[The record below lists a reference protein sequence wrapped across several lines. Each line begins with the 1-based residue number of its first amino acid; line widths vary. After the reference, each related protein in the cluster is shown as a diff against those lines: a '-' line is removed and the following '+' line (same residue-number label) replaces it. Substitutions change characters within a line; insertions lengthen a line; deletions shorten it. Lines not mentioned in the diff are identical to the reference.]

1 MKILLSGGSKS
12 GKSMLAQNLTRA
24 LAAGGPMYYWAAMEP
39 TDGEDLA
46 RIARH
51 REERR
56 GWGYE
61 TIEQGRNLEEA
72 FDRVDPDGTV
82 LFDSVTALLAN
93 EMFSPEFDPEAAERT
108 AQELLRLGER
118 VRHIVYVSD
127 SLFSDSGRYDEWT
140 ECYRR
145 GLGQTGRALA
155 AACGAVAEVT
165 AGIPIVHKGE
175 LP

>member
-12 GKSMLAQNLTRA
+12 GKSMLAQELTRA
-24 LAAGGPMYYWAAMEP
+24 LAAGEPMYYWAAMEP
-39 TDGEDLA
+39 ADGEDLA
-46 RIARH
+46 RVARH
-51 REERR
+51 REERC

-72 FDRVDPDGTV
+72 FDRVDPQGTV

-93 EMFSPEFDPEAAERT
+93 EMFSPGFDPAAAER
-108 AQELLRLGER
+108 AAHELLQLGER

-127 SLFSDSGRYDEWT
+127 NLYSDSGRYDEWT
-140 ECYRR
+140 ECYRQ
-145 GLGQTGRALA
+145 GLGQIDRALA
-155 AACGAVAEVT
+155 ASCCVVAEVT
-165 AGIPIVHKGE
+165 AGILILHKGK